1 MLKKSLT
8 ILTSVALSSCSIFGI
23 NNVPEAKYK
32 DIKKDNNF
40 SVRLYAPLT
49 EAQVTVE
56 DSNYKSA
63 VNKGFN
69 YLFKYITGANISNQ
83 DIQMTAPV
91 KIEQK
96 SQKIQMTAPVMIAEN
111 DSSWTITFVL
121 PAQYTLE
128 NAPKP
133 TNDKVKLVEKPETKM
148 AVITFS
154 GFLDKDTID
163 SNTTKLKT
171 WIKSNNYEIV
181 GQPEAAGYNPP
192 WTIPFMRTNE
202 VMIPIK

>member
-1 MLKKSLT
+1 MLKKSFS
-8 ILTSVALSSCSIFGI
+8 ILSSIALSSCSIFGI

-32 DIKKDNNF
+32 DIKKDDNF

-69 YLFKYITGANISNQ
+69 YLFKYITGANISKQ
-83 DIQMTAPV
+83 DIQMTTPV
-91 KIEQK
+91 KIEQE
-96 SQKIQMTAPVMIAEN
+96 SQKIQMTAPVMIAGDDN
-111 DSSWTITFVL
+111 SWTIAFVL
-121 PAQYTLE
+121 PAQYTLK
-128 NAPKP
+128 NAPTP
-133 TNDKVKLVEKPETKM
+133 TNDKVKIVEKPEAKM